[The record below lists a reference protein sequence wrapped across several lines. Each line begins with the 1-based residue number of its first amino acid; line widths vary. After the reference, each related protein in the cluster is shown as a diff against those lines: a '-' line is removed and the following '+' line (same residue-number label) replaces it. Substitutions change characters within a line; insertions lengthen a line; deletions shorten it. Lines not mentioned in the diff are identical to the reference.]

1 MSIEFYTKLLP
12 DEGTYCVAVLPAG
25 EGQRMRHIFVDSI
38 EELVDRVEERKHD
51 SHVFIGMANFDG
63 HSRKNAKSLRS
74 FFVDLDVGD
83 TKEFTD
89 QEEAVNALGKFI
101 QSQKLPPPVVVD
113 SGNGIHAYWMLDTEV
128 PVEEWKLYADKFK
141 QLCLSKGLKID
152 PSVTADKARILRC
165 PNTFNFK
172 SNPPTPTK
180 IISEDIQV
188 YQFTMFKEFLGAVEK
203 PFEEILKST
212 KMTQLTKQMNGLNN
226 YASDFGT
233 IATKSL
239 DEGSDEGCLQI
250 RHIIR
255 NRKSLPEPLWYAGLS
270 IAQHCVD
277 RDTAIHALS
286 KDYPNYSREGT
297 ERKANQTQDKP
308 QSCTVFDNL
317 NPGICDSCIHQGK
330 ITNPLVLGK
339 VFVPAPTTTNPV
351 KTEVQTLPNGKPL
364 VITSLQGLPAEIE
377 REGFYRGQE
386 GGIYFKPKPVFD
398 ENGQLVEQK
407 TQRVST
413 YDFYSLKRVISAHDG
428 NCMLMKV
435 DPPHDEP
442 EEFYI
447 PFSIIYD
454 GNELRKLISKHGVL
468 FDPRNN
474 QWKLI
479 MDYLVAWGSYL
490 QADKAASKMRTQMG
504 WTPKED
510 AFVIGDVEIKRNGK
524 EVSSPTS
531 ALCRN
536 ISRHIVR
543 AGSFKKWKEVANK
556 LNQEGLEIHAFV
568 ALTGLSSTLMPYTST
583 SGVSIS
589 LTGDTG
595 AGKTGALY
603 AALSMWGHPKDMS
616 VLETT
621 DNALTGRFLG
631 LHNLPL
637 GLDEVGNMHGRLL
650 SQMVHKISQGKAKI
664 RMQASINAEREHEMS
679 ASLVGIFTT
688 NHSLIDK
695 LTITKKDPNGEIAR
709 LIEFHLQKPQLLKDK
724 PSEGRKIFNPL
735 LTNHGWAGPEFIK
748 ALMTY
753 ERSEIDGRIDR
764 WVAKFKKDFGDDT
777 AFRFYENLVAVTM
790 TAGEV
795 CDKADIVHIDVN
807 RVYTKIVEEMI
818 DIRDNVVKANNVN
831 YLSLIGEFISQH
843 NNSILEI
850 HDGKVIIEPR
860 NSLYIRLDTDKKE
873 LCLTK
878 SVFKKFLIEENSVS
892 PKQFVYQMKQHGVGI
907 VEKRK
912 KMAANWKPGLDEFNS
927 NAYIISTD
935 TLPPDMIKE
944 INPELV

>member
-1 MSIEFYTKLLP
+1 MSVEFYSKVLP

-38 EELVDRVEERKHD
+38 DELVDRVEERKHD

-63 HSRKNAKSLRS
+63 HSRKKAKSLRS

-83 TKEFTD
+83 TKEFSS
-89 QEEAVNALGKFI
+89 QEEAVNALGEFI

-113 SGNGIHAYWMLDTEV
+113 SGNGIHAYWMLDTAV

-141 QLCLSKGLKID
+141 QLCIDSGLQID
-152 PSVTADKARILRC
+152 PAVTADKARILRC
-165 PNTFNFK
+165 PSTFNFK
-172 SNPPTPTK
+172 SNPPIPTK
-180 IISEDIQV
+180 IISGDIKV
-188 YQFTMFKEFLGAVEK
+188 YKFDMFKEFLGTITK
-203 PFEEILKST
+203 SFEDILKS
-212 KMTQLTKQMNGLNN
+212 KQMTDITKQMNGLSN
-226 YASDFGT
+226 YASKFST
-233 IATKSL
+233 IADKSL
-239 DEGSDEGCLQI
+239 DEASDEGCLQI

-255 NRKSLPEPLWYAGLS
+255 NRASLSEPLWYAGLS

-277 RDTAIHALS
+277 RDRVIHALS
-286 KDYPNYSREGT
+286 EDYPGYSREGT
-297 ERKANQTQDKP
+297 ERKATQTQDKP
-308 QSCTVFDNL
+308 QSCTVFNSL
-317 NPGICDSCIHQGK
+317 NPDVCPSCPHFGE
-330 ITNPLVLGK
+330 ITNPLILGK
-339 VFVPAPTTTNPV
+339 VFVPSPTTMNPV

-364 VITSLQGLPAEIE
+364 VVTTLQGLPAEIE

-398 ENGQLVEQK
+398 ENGDLVEQK
-407 TQRVST
+407 TQLVST

-442 EEFYI
+442 EEFYV
-447 PFSIIYD
+447 PFSAIYD
-454 GNELRKLISKHGVL
+454 GNELRKLISSHGVL
-468 FDPRNN
+468 FNPKNN

-490 QADKAASKMRTQMG
+490 QADKAASRMRTQMG

-510 AFVIGDVEIKRNGK
+510 AFVIGDLEIKRNGK

-536 ISRHIVR
+536 IARHIVR
-543 AGSFKKWKEVANK
+543 AGSFDKWKEVANK

-568 ALTGLSSTLMPYTST
+568 ALTGLSSALMPYTST

-709 LIEFHLQKPQLLKDK
+709 LIEFYLHKPQLLKDN
-724 PSEGRKIFNPL
+724 PAEGRKMFNPL
-735 LTNHGWAGPEFIK
+735 LTHHGWAGPEFIK
-748 ALMTY
+748 AFMGY
-753 ERSEIDGRIDR
+753 ERSEIDTRIDR

-790 TAGEV
+790 VAGEI
-795 CDKADIVHIDVN
+795 CEEADILHIDVD
-807 RVYTKIVEEMI
+807 RVYSKVVGEMI

-831 YLSLIGEFISQH
+831 YLSLIGEFISLH

-850 HDGKVIIEPR
+850 HEGKVIIEPR
-860 NSLYIRLDTDKKE
+860 NSLYVRLDTDKKQ
-873 LCLTK
+873 LCITK
-878 SVFKKFLIEENSVS
+878 SVFRKFLIEENSVS
-892 PKQFVYQMKQHGVGI
+892 PKQFVYQMQQHGI
-907 VEKRK
+907 EIEEKKK
-912 KMAANWKPGLDEFNS
+912 KMAANWKPGLDEFNT

-935 TLPPDMIKE
+935 TLPPDIIKE
-944 INPELV
+944 IDPELV

>member
-1 MSIEFYTKLLP
+1 MSVEFYSKVLP

-38 EELVDRVEERKHD
+38 DELVDRVEERKHD

-63 HSRKNAKSLRS
+63 HSRKNAKSLKS

-83 TKEFTD
+83 TKEFSS

-101 QSQKLPPPVVVD
+101 QSQQLPPPVVVD
-113 SGNGIHAYWMLDTEV
+113 SGNGIHAYWMLDTAV

-141 QLCLSKGLKID
+141 QLCIDNGLQID
-152 PSVTADKARILRC
+152 PAVTADKSRILRC

-180 IISEDIQV
+180 IISGDIKI
-188 YQFTMFKEFLGAVEK
+188 YKFDMFKEFLGTITK
-203 PFEEILKST
+203 SFEDILKSP
-212 KMTQLTKQMNGLNN
+212 KMTELTKQMNGLSN
-226 YASDFGT
+226 YSSKFST
-233 IATKSL
+233 IADKSL
-239 DEGSDEGCLQI
+239 DEASSEGCLQI

-255 NRKSLPEPLWYAGLS
+255 NRASLPEPLWYAGLS

-277 RDTAIHALS
+277 RDRAIHALS
-286 KDYPNYSREGT
+286 EDYPGYSKEGT
-297 ERKANQTQDKP
+297 ERKATQTQDKP
-308 QSCTVFDNL
+308 QSCTVFNNL
-317 NPGICDSCIHQGK
+317 NPDVCTNCPHFGK
-330 ITNPLVLGK
+330 ITNPLILGK
-339 VFVPAPTTTNPV
+339 VFVPAPTTMNPV

-364 VITSLQGLPAEIE
+364 VVTTLQGLPAEIE

-398 ENGQLVEQK
+398 ENGELVEQK
-407 TQRVST
+407 TQLVST

-442 EEFYI
+442 EEFYV
-447 PFSIIYD
+447 PFSAIYD
-454 GNELRKLISKHGVL
+454 GNELRKLISSHGVL
-468 FDPRNN
+468 FNPKNN

-490 QADKAASKMRTQMG
+490 QADKAASRMRTQMG

-510 AFVIGDVEIKRNGK
+510 AFVIGDLEIKSNGK

-536 ISRHIVR
+536 IARHIVR
-543 AGSFKKWKEVANK
+543 AGSFDKWKEVANK

-568 ALTGLSSTLMPYTST
+568 ALTGLSSALMCYTST

-709 LIEFHLQKPQLLKDK
+709 LIEFYLHKPQLLKDK
-724 PSEGRKIFNPL
+724 PAEGRKMFNPL

-748 ALMTY
+748 ALMGY
-753 ERSEIDGRIDR
+753 ERSEIDTRIDR

-790 TAGEV
+790 VAGEI
-795 CDKADIVHIDVN
+795 CDEASIMHIDVD
-807 RVYTKIVEEMI
+807 RVYSKIVGEMI

-860 NSLYIRLDTDKKE
+860 NSLYVRLDTDKKE
-873 LCLTK
+873 LCITK
-878 SVFKKFLIEENSVS
+878 SVFRKFLIEENSVS
-892 PKQFVYQMKQHGVGI
+892 PKQFVYQMQQHGIEI
-907 VEKRK
+907 VDKRK
-912 KMAANWKPGLDEFNS
+912 KMAANWKPGLDEFNT

-935 TLPPDMIKE
+935 TLPPDIIKE
-944 INPELV
+944 IDPELV

>member
-1 MSIEFYTKLLP
+1 MSVEFYSKVLP

-38 EELVDRVEERKHD
+38 DELVDRVEERKHD

-63 HSRKNAKSLRS
+63 HSRKKAKSLRS

-83 TKEFTD
+83 TKEFST
-89 QEEAVNALGKFI
+89 QEEAVNALGEFI

-113 SGNGIHAYWMLDTEV
+113 SGNGIHAYWMLDTAV

-141 QLCLSKGLKID
+141 QLCIDNGLQID
-152 PSVTADKARILRC
+152 PAVTADKARILRC
-165 PNTFNFK
+165 PSTFNFK

-180 IISEDIQV
+180 IISGDIKV
-188 YQFTMFKEFLGAVEK
+188 YKFDMFKEFLGTITK
-203 PFEEILKST
+203 SFEDILKS
-212 KMTQLTKQMNGLNN
+212 KQMTEITKQMSGLSN
-226 YASDFGT
+226 YASKFDT

-239 DEGSDEGCLQI
+239 DEASDEGCLQI

-255 NRKSLPEPLWYAGLS
+255 NRASLSEPLWYAGLS

-277 RDTAIHALS
+277 RDKAIHALS
-286 KDYPNYSREGT
+286 QDYPGYSREGT
-297 ERKANQTQDKP
+297 ERKATQTQDKP
-308 QSCTVFDNL
+308 QSCTVFNNL
-317 NPGICDSCIHQGK
+317 NPDICPSCPHFGK
-330 ITNPLVLGK
+330 ITNPLILGK
-339 VFVPAPTTTNPV
+339 VFVPSPTTMNPV

-364 VITSLQGLPAEIE
+364 VITTLQGLPSEIE

-398 ENGQLVEQK
+398 ENGEEVEQK
-407 TQRVST
+407 TQLVST

-442 EEFYI
+442 EEFYV
-447 PFSIIYD
+447 PFSAIYD
-454 GNELRKLISKHGVL
+454 GNELRKLVSSHGVL
-468 FDPRNN
+468 FNPKNN

-490 QADKAASKMRTQMG
+490 QADKAASRMRTQMG

-543 AGSFKKWKEVANK
+543 AGSFNKWKEVANK

-709 LIEFHLQKPQLLKDK
+709 LIEFYLHKPQLLKDK
-724 PSEGRKIFNPL
+724 PAEGRKMFNPL
-735 LTNHGWAGPEFIK
+735 LTHHGWAGPEFIK
-748 ALMTY
+748 ALMGY
-753 ERSEIDGRIDR
+753 ERSEIDTRIDR

-790 TAGEV
+790 VAGEI
-795 CDKADIVHIDVN
+795 CDKASIVHIDVD
-807 RVYTKIVEEMI
+807 RVYNKIVGEMI

-850 HDGKVIIEPR
+850 HDKKVIIEPR

-878 SVFKKFLIEENSVS
+878 SVFRKFLIEENSVS
-892 PKQFVYQMKQHGVGI
+892 PKQFVYQMQQHGIQI

-912 KMAANWKPGLDEFNS
+912 KMAANWKPGLDEFNT

-935 TLPPDMIKE
+935 TLPPDIIKE
-944 INPELV
+944 IDPELV

>member
-1 MSIEFYTKLLP
+1 MSVEFYTKLLP
-12 DEGTYCVAVLPAG
+12 NEGTYCVAVLPAG

-38 EELVDRVEERKHD
+38 EELVDRVEERKYD
-51 SHVFIGMANFDG
+51 SHVFIGMANFNG

-83 TKEFTD
+83 TKEFKD

-152 PSVTADKARILRC
+152 PAVTADKARILRC
-165 PNTFNFK
+165 PSTFNFK

-188 YQFTMFKEFLGAVEK
+188 YQFTMFKEFLGTVEK

-212 KMTQLTKQMNGLNN
+212 KMTELTKQMNGLNN

-239 DEGSDEGCLQI
+239 DERSDEGCLQI

-308 QSCTVFDNL
+308 QSCIVFDSL
-317 NPGICDSCIHQGK
+317 NPDVCSKCSHFGK
-330 ITNPLVLGK
+330 ITNPLILGK
-339 VFVPAPTTTNPV
+339 VFVSAPTTTNPV

-377 REGFYRGQE
+377 REGFCRGQD

-398 ENGQLVEQK
+398 ENGELVEQK
-407 TQRVST
+407 TQLVST

-435 DPPHDEP
+435 DAPHDEP
-442 EEFYI
+442 EEFYVT
-447 PFSIIYD
+447 FSIIYD

-543 AGSFKKWKEVANK
+543 AGSFKKWKEVVNK

-724 PSEGRKIFNPL
+724 PAEGRRIFNPL

-753 ERSEIDGRIDR
+753 ERSELDGRIDH

-790 TAGEV
+790 VAGEV

-807 RVYTKIVEEMI
+807 RVYTKIVGEMI

-831 YLSLIGEFISQH
+831 YLSLIGEFISQY

-873 LCLTK
+873 LCITK

-892 PKQFVYQMKQHGVGI
+892 PKQFVYQMKQHGVEI

>member
-1 MSIEFYTKLLP
+1 MSVEFYSKVLP

-38 EELVDRVEERKHD
+38 DELVDRVEERKHD

-63 HSRKNAKSLRS
+63 HSRKKAKSLRS

-83 TKEFTD
+83 TKEFST
-89 QEEAVNALGKFI
+89 QEEAVNALGEFI

-113 SGNGIHAYWMLDTEV
+113 SGNGIHAYWMLDTAV

-141 QLCLSKGLKID
+141 QLCIDNGLQID
-152 PSVTADKARILRC
+152 PAVTADKARILRC
-165 PNTFNFK
+165 PSTFNFK

-180 IISEDIQV
+180 IISGDIKV
-188 YQFTMFKEFLGAVEK
+188 YKFDMFKEFLGTITK
-203 PFEEILKST
+203 SFEDILKS
-212 KMTQLTKQMNGLNN
+212 KQMTDITKQMSGLSN
-226 YASDFGT
+226 YASKFDT

-239 DEGSDEGCLQI
+239 DEASDEGCLQI

-255 NRKSLPEPLWYAGLS
+255 NRASLSEPLWYAGLS

-277 RDTAIHALS
+277 RDKAIHALS
-286 KDYPNYSREGT
+286 QDYPGYSREGT
-297 ERKANQTQDKP
+297 ERKATQTQDKP
-308 QSCTVFDNL
+308 QSCTVFNNL
-317 NPGICDSCIHQGK
+317 NPDICPSCPHFGK
-330 ITNPLVLGK
+330 ITNPLILGK
-339 VFVPAPTTTNPV
+339 VFVPSPTTMNPV
-351 KTEVQTLPNGKPL
+351 KTEVKTLPNGKPL
-364 VITSLQGLPAEIE
+364 VITTLQGLPSEIE

-398 ENGQLVEQK
+398 ENGEEVEQK
-407 TQRVST
+407 TQLVST

-442 EEFYI
+442 EEFYV
-447 PFSIIYD
+447 PFSAIYD
-454 GNELRKLISKHGVL
+454 GNELRKLVSSHGVL
-468 FDPRNN
+468 FNPKNN

-490 QADKAASKMRTQMG
+490 QADKAASRMRTQMG

-543 AGSFKKWKEVANK
+543 AGSFNKWKEVANK

-709 LIEFHLQKPQLLKDK
+709 LIEFYLHKPQLLKDK
-724 PSEGRKIFNPL
+724 PAEGRKMFNPL
-735 LTNHGWAGPEFIK
+735 LTHHGWAGPEFIK
-748 ALMTY
+748 ALMGY
-753 ERSEIDGRIDR
+753 ERSEIDTRIDR

-790 TAGEV
+790 VAGEI
-795 CDKADIVHIDVN
+795 CEEADILHIDVD
-807 RVYTKIVEEMI
+807 RVYSKVVGEMI

-850 HDGKVIIEPR
+850 HDKKVIIEPR

-873 LCLTK
+873 LCITK
-878 SVFKKFLIEENSVS
+878 SVFRKFLIEENSVS
-892 PKQFVYQMKQHGVGI
+892 PKQFMYQMQQHGIEI
-907 VEKRK
+907 VDKKK
-912 KMAANWKPGLDEFNS
+912 KMAANWKPGLDEFNT

-935 TLPPDMIKE
+935 TLPPDIIKE
-944 INPELV
+944 IDPELV